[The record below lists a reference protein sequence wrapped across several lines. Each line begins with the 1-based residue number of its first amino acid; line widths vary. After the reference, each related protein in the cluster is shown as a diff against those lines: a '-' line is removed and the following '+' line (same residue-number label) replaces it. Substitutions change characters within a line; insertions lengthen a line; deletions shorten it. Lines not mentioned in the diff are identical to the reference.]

1 MKKYQYMNKFFVTL
15 IILLF
20 SCNIVNAKAYKWG
33 SLVKGNLKID
43 KRLDIKLPPG
53 KWYVIENISDN
64 WGGILLRIIHV
75 GRIEN
80 NKLKESIS
88 VGRYDVSSIYTSHV
102 DQAIYEMVFKDN
114 HDGCYERPEYYLV
127 EFYQR
132 GSSHNCMV
140 IRHHDTRKELYNPD
154 NPNHRGGNVQLK
166 KYVER
171 NNTEYPPIM
180 LSSSHSYFTRLT
192 GNYWFML
199 EYNIDPDE
207 LGAPIS
213 KKTTESSS
221 EYHKGNI
228 DDHPKH
234 KEIMEKWLSI
244 SAKKHLEFEEMIQ
257 AKSHHLLDLS
267 QYIDGSTSENFGENN
282 LTDELI
288 KLKKLLDDGVITQE
302 EFTKAKKKLLN

>member
-1 MKKYQYMNKFFVTL
+1 MKKIFIIYFLIFFCFLNQANSKISSYSRGQEVSGFIQLSNKTKF
-15 IILLF
+15 
-20 SCNIVNAKAYKWG
+20 
-33 SLVKGNLKID
+33 NL
-43 KRLDIKLPPG
+43 PNG
-53 KWYVIENISDN
+53 KWEVFDRYVDSGYGMQWNLIS
-64 WGGILLRIIHV
+64 L

-80 NKLKESIS
+80 NELIEILEIGYANLAGAFVK
-88 VGRYDVSSIYTSHV
+88 YV
-102 DQAIYEMVFKDN
+102 DHGLNEIMFKN
-114 HDGCYERPEYYLV
+114 KYDGCYERPEYYLV

-140 IRHHDTRKELYNPD
+140 IRHLDIRKELYNPD

-267 QYIDGSTSENFGENN
+267 QYIDDSTSENFGENN